1 MRVAIKRRRWSLS
14 SETAGPC
21 FLLLMAMIGLAL
33 ANSPWRAFYALLEQP
48 LGQFALVAGMPK
60 VSLPSF
66 AELVLIGPMT
76 LFFLGIT
83 LELKK
88 ELSVGHLASV
98 RQALLPCLSALGGV
112 VVPACLYAL
121 IAAPD
126 PALLAGWAIPVA
138 TDAAFTVPI
147 ILALG
152 RRVSEGGR
160 VWLMALAIFDD
171 VLGILI
177 IALFYGG
184 ALHVIPLLGSIAL
197 IGVMALAGWRGVG
210 CLWLYGVGGC
220 LLWVCMMGAGL
231 HPTLAGVVVGLC
243 LPTASQK
250 KGDSAVLSPLELV
263 ERGISLWVTW
273 LILPL
278 FGFVTVGIPLID
290 VPTAALNP
298 RLVCAVAVGLVIG
311 KTGGI
316 FGMTWLVIRC
326 RLASLPEGTSWQMLF
341 GLCLLCGLGFTVSLF
356 MASLA
361 FPASIL
367 LVSSKIGIF
376 VGSLIAAACGWF
388 WLRCLVKG

>member
-1 MRVAIKRRRWSLS
+1 MTIKRRNGLLS
-14 SETAGPC
+14 PEIAGPC
-21 FLLLMAMIGLAL
+21 LLLLMAIIGFVV
-33 ANSPWRAFYALLEQP
+33 ANSPWRSFYALLEHP
-48 LGQFALVAGMPK
+48 LGRYALVAGMPEI
-60 VSLPSF
+60 SLPSF
-66 AELVLIGPMT
+66 AEMVTIGPMT

-88 ELSVGHLASV
+88 ELIAGHLASF

-112 VVPACLYAL
+112 VVPACLYTL

-126 PALLAGWAIPVA
+126 PALRAGWAIPVA
-138 TDAAFTVPI
+138 TDAAFTLPV

-184 ALHVIPLLGSIAL
+184 PLHVMPLLCSFVLMGA
-197 IGVMALAGWRGVG
+197 MALAGWWGVE

-220 LLWVCMMGAGL
+220 LLWGCMMGAGL
-231 HPTLAGVVVGLC
+231 HPTLAGVAVGLC
-243 LPTASQK
+243 LPTVCS
-250 KGDSAVLSPLELV
+250 KGDSTGLSPLDRV
-263 ERGISLWVTW
+263 EQGISSWVTW

-290 VPTAALNP
+290 VPTTAFNQ
-298 RLVCAVAVGLVIG
+298 RLIYAVAAGLVLG
-311 KTGGI
+311 KTSGI
-316 FGMTWLVIRC
+316 FGMTWLAIRC
-326 RLASLPEGTSWQMLF
+326 RLAVLPVGTSWQMLF

-367 LVSSKIGIF
+367 LVSSKIGILT
-376 VGSLIAAACGWF
+376 GSLIAAICGWC
-388 WLRCLVKG
+388 WLRYLVKTL

>member
-1 MRVAIKRRRWSLS
+1 MAIKHRRWSFP

-21 FLLLMAMIGLAL
+21 FLLFMAMLGLAL
-33 ANSPWRAFYALLEQP
+33 ANSPWRSFYMLLAHP
-48 LGQFALVAGMPK
+48 LGRLVPVTGMLEI
-60 VSLPSF
+60 SLPSF
-66 AELVLIGPMT
+66 AELVTIGPMT

-88 ELSVGHLASV
+88 ELSTGHLASF

-112 VVPACLYAL
+112 AVPACLYTL

-126 PALLAGWAIPVA
+126 PALSAGWAIPVA

-184 ALHVIPLLGSIAL
+184 ALHVIPFLGSIVL
-197 IGVMALAGWRGVG
+197 MGVMAFAGWRGVG

-220 LLWVCMMGAGL
+220 LLWGCMMGAGL

-243 LPTASQK
+243 LPTVRQ
-250 KGDSAVLSPLELV
+250 KGDPAALSPLELV
-263 ERGISLWVTW
+263 ERGISSWVTW

-278 FGFVTVGIPLID
+278 FGFVTVGIPLVD
-290 VPTAALNP
+290 VPAAALNL
-298 RLVCAVAVGLVIG
+298 RLVCAVAAGLVIG

-326 RLASLPEGTSWQMLF
+326 RLALLPEGTSWRMLF

-367 LVSSKIGIF
+367 LVSSKIGIL
-376 VGSLIAAACGWF
+376 VGSLIAAACGWC
-388 WLRCLVKG
+388 WLRCLVRG